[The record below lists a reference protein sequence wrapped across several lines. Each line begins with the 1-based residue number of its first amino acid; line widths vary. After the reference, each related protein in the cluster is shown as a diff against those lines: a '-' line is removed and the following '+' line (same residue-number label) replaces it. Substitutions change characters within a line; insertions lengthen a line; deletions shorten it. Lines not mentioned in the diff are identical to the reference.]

1 MQKEKLWFTTIKR
14 LFLRNKFFGFIFV
27 NSLRKNIT
35 TMKTFLSII
44 LMFTLLSCAELQ
56 QVANQFPELNPNA
69 GLDIAGGL
77 KEALNN
83 GISKQVSKL
92 TSLDGFYKN
101 EAVKILMPEE
111 LQKVDRALRKIGLSS
126 LADDGLKMLNRAAED
141 AVKESTPIFV
151 DAVKSMSFTDA
162 KNILLGNESAATT
175 YLQTTTTTPLYAK
188 FNPVIKNS
196 FAKVGADK
204 VWTNIITKY
213 NSIPFV
219 KKVNPDLTDYTTN
232 KALEGVFKMIAVEE
246 KNIRTNLNSRTSTLL
261 QRVFAM
267 QDKK

>member
-1 MQKEKLWFTTIKR
+1 M
-14 LFLRNKFFGFIFV
+14 FV
-27 NSLRKNIT
+27 F
-35 TMKTFLSII
+35 M
-44 LMFTLLSCAELQ
+44 SCAELQ
-56 QVANQFPELNPNA
+56 QVANQFPELNPNNT
-69 GLDIAGGL
+69 LDIAGGL

-92 TSLDGFYKN
+92 TTIDGFYKN

-111 LQKVDRALRKIGLSS
+111 LQKVDKALRKIGLSS
-126 LADDGLKMLNRAAED
+126 LADDGIKMLNRAAED
-141 AVKESTPIFV
+141 ATKESTPIFV
-151 DAVKSMSFTDA
+151 DAVKKMSFTDA
-162 KNILLGNESAATT
+162 KNILMGNESSATT
-175 YLQTTTTTPLYAK
+175 YLQTTTTTPLYTK

-232 KALEGVFKMIAVEE
+232 KALEGVYKMIAVEE
-246 KNIRTNLNSRTSTLL
+246 KNIRTNLSSRTSSYCNRYL
-261 QRVFAM
+261 QCKTKNKAKFLEINNIRIT
-267 QDKK
+267 